1 MNYSYS
7 YNYNVDS
14 KLLIPYLIVMG
25 VITVVLVIAEWRLF
39 KKANKPGWAVIVPF
53 YNTWVEY
60 EIISGHGANMF
71 RLLIPFYNIYWWIKS
86 MIALA
91 HAYGKS
97 TGFGV
102 GLIFLPAI
110 FLCILG
116 FGKDEYVGPQDM

>member
-1 MNYSYS
+1 MSYSYS

-60 EIISGHGANMF
+60 EIICGRGTAMF

-86 MIALA
+86 MVKLA

-102 GLIFLPAI
+102 GLIFLPVI

-116 FGKDEYVGPQDM
+116 FGKNEYVGPQDM